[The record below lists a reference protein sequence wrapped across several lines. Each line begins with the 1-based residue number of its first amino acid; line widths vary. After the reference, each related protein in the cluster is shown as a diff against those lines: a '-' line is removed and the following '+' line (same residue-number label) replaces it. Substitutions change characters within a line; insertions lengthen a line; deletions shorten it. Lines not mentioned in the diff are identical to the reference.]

1 MKRAVLLSVVL
12 SLAISVGA
20 EPFGA
25 AFPVTN
31 TRYRGALGEPR
42 LVANDSEFFL
52 FWGAENKIRAARV
65 DDGEARVSHVVL
77 DTALAFDVAWTG
89 DRYLIV
95 SSRQEIDPPA
105 QLSYTV
111 VGRVLDA
118 EARPVG
124 PEFPIAEGTNP
135 RVAVGEHSIAVL
147 YTVGLEETR
156 LVLLSRNGRT
166 IETPSRVIGPF
177 GTAHDITQNGDGFLA
192 LVGTTGAG
200 MRAIALDQ
208 HGQTVAENTFV
219 SPVNV
224 FHHVAVAS
232 DGTKALALWSE
243 NHRAVAVTIGQT
255 AAFGAPRQF
264 LAITNTPAVVWN
276 GTGWTISYAE
286 NNSPATA
293 KVVIT
298 QLDAN
303 GQAILSREESA
314 AGNFSPTIA
323 ALDGEI
329 LAAWRPG
336 GQNKSPVLSE
346 LPLAGQHRR
355 ETPYTPARQTL
366 LATASSE
373 GGTLTV
379 WSEAI
384 EGGFSIHAGIRNLQ
398 GQWSERQLTTSS
410 SPVTTAAAQSD
421 GEGFVVGIAGSSS
434 SLIRIDSDGH
444 VLAPLALPFAPAVI
458 GWNGSNYAVFDAAGR
473 GVLVSPSGVVSGTV
487 TPELGFT
494 PSVVASNGDG
504 FLVAGVEVECQFLL
518 CAPSAIMGVRLGP
531 DLQRVDTEDL
541 RIPASGFLSL
551 AGAAWDG
558 SSYVLVGND
567 DGIGFLAYLP
577 VSFISGAQARPL
589 NLSFAPEAMTV
600 LRDGTI
606 AVAGR
611 LNDTTYRVSVI
622 NREGLV
628 LQTSDIEENVT
639 GLPRLEQLADGGIAF
654 IASSIQDAAPH
665 DGTSR
670 IVTAIGRSS
679 IVPPPAA
686 PHVSATEQNGVMR
699 IFWSGPAGT
708 VNGYRLEYRVDD
720 DEWVE
725 WEEWFGPGVHSK
737 SIRRP
742 DFGTKFAF
750 RVRAFNDGGAGEYS
764 APALTTPS
772 RRRAVRQR

>member
-12 SLAISVGA
+12 SLAISAGA

-31 TRYRGALGEPR
+31 TRYRTALGEPR
-42 LVANDSEFFL
+42 LLANNSEFFL

-95 SSRQEIDPPA
+95 SSRQEIDPLD

-124 PEFPIAEGTNP
+124 AEFTIAEGTNP
-135 RVAVGEHSIAVL
+135 RIAVGEHSIAVL
-147 YTVGLEETR
+147 YSVGLEETR
-156 LVLLSRNGRT
+156 VVLLSRNGRT
-166 IETPSRVIGPF
+166 IETPSRVIAPR
-177 GTAHDITQNGDGFLA
+177 GTAHAITRNGDGFLA
-192 LVGTTGAG
+192 LVGTAAG

-232 DGTKALALWSE
+232 DGTKALAVWSE
-243 NHRAVAVTIGQT
+243 NHRAVAVTIGQN

-264 LAITNTPAVVWN
+264 IAITNTPTVVWN
-276 GTGWTISYAE
+276 GTGWTIAYAQD
-286 NNSPATA
+286 SHLPTA

-323 ALDGEI
+323 ALDGKI
-329 LAAWRPG
+329 LAAWRPS
-336 GQNKSPVLSE
+336 GQNKSPVLTE
-346 LPLAGQHRR
+346 LPLAGQQRR
-355 ETPYTPARQTL
+355 ETPYTAARQTL

-384 EGGFSIHAGIRNLQ
+384 EGGVSIHAGIRNLQ

-410 SPVTTAAAQSD
+410 LPLTSAVAQSD
-421 GEGFVVGIAGSSS
+421 GEGFAIAIAGSSS

-458 GWNGSNYAVFDAAGR
+458 GWNGSNYAVFDVQGR
-473 GVLVSPSGVVSGTV
+473 GVLVSPSGVVSATV
-487 TPELGFT
+487 TAETEFRPT
-494 PSVVASNGDG
+494 AVASDGNGF
-504 FLVAGVEVECQFLL
+504 FLAGVNVECQFLL
-518 CAPSAIMGVRLGP
+518 CLPVEIRGARL
-531 DLQRVDTEDL
+531 DANLQRLDQEDF
-541 RIPASGFLSL
+541 RIPAQGFLSL
-551 AGAAWDG
+551 IGAAWDG
-558 SSYVLVGND
+558 SSYLLIGND
-567 DGIGFLAYLP
+567 DGDGFLAYLP
-577 VSFISGAQARPL
+577 VSPGSAIETRPL
-589 NLSFAPEAMTV
+589 NASFAPEAMTV

-606 AVAGR
+606 AIAGR
-611 LNDTTYRVSVI
+611 VNDTTNRVSVI
-622 NREGLV
+622 NSAGMV
-628 LQTSDIEENVT
+628 LHSSDIEGAVT

-654 IASSIQDAAPH
+654 IASSVQDAAPH

-679 IVPPPAA
+679 IVPPPGA
-686 PHVSATEQNGVMR
+686 PHVSATVQNGVMR
-699 IFWSGPAGT
+699 IYWSAPAGT
-708 VNGYRLEYRVDD
+708 VNGYRLEYRIDD

-737 SIRRP
+737 SIRQP

-764 APALTTPS
+764 APALTKPS
-772 RRRAVRQR
+772 RRRAVR

>member
-31 TRYRGALGEPR
+31 TRYRTALGEPR
-42 LVANDSEFFL
+42 LLANDSEFFL

-95 SSRQEIDPPA
+95 SSRQELDPPN

-124 PEFPIAEGTNP
+124 PEFTITEGTNP

-192 LVGTTGAG
+192 LVGMTGVG

-219 SPVNV
+219 TPVNV

-232 DGTKALALWSE
+232 DGTKALALWTE
-243 NHRAVAVTIGQT
+243 NSRAVAVTIGQN

-264 LAITNTPAVVWN
+264 LAITNTPTVVWN
-276 GTGWTISYAE
+276 GTGWTLSYAE
-286 NNSPATA
+286 NNSPAIA

-323 ALDGEI
+323 ALDGKI
-329 LAAWRPG
+329 LAAWRPS
-336 GQNKSPVLSE
+336 GQNKSPVLTE
-346 LPLAGQHRR
+346 LPLAGQQRR
-355 ETPYTPARQTL
+355 ETPYAPARQTL

-384 EGGFSIHAGIRNLQ
+384 EGGVSIHAGIRTLQ

-410 SPVTTAAAQSD
+410 LPLTSAVAQSD
-421 GEGFVVGIAGSSS
+421 GEGFAIAIAGSSS

-458 GWNGSNYAVFDAAGR
+458 GWNGSNYAVFDVQGR
-473 GVLVSPSGVVSGTV
+473 GVLVSPSGVVSATV
-487 TPELGFT
+487 TAETEFRPT
-494 PSVVASNGDG
+494 AVASDGNGF
-504 FLVAGVEVECQFLL
+504 FLAGVNVECQFLL
-518 CAPSAIMGVRLGP
+518 CMPVEIRGARL
-531 DLQRVDTEDL
+531 DANLQRLDQEDF
-541 RIPASGFLSL
+541 RIPAQGFLSL
-551 AGAAWDG
+551 IGAAWDG
-558 SSYVLVGND
+558 SSYLLIGND
-567 DGIGFLAYLP
+567 DGDGFLAYLP
-577 VSFISGAQARPL
+577 VSPGSAIETRSLDA
-589 NLSFAPEAMTV
+589 SFAPEAMTV

-606 AVAGR
+606 AIAGR
-611 LNDTTYRVSVI
+611 VNDTTNRVSVI
-622 NREGLV
+622 NREGIV
-628 LQTSDIEENVT
+628 LHTSDIEGTVT

-654 IASSIQDAAPH
+654 IASSVQHAAPH

-670 IVTAIGRSS
+670 IVTAIGRSAN
-679 IVPPPAA
+679 VPPPGA
-686 PHVSATEQNGVMR
+686 PHVSAHVQNGVMR
-699 IFWSGPAGT
+699 IHWSAPAGT

-772 RRRAVRQR
+772 RRRAVR